1 MISGLFWKF
10 WYFFKISNKIT
21 DIYYYENPG
30 YKNQACLRHF
40 IASLFPQWY
49 RVANFRYLRID
60 WTLHFLHNLMIFG
73 TKTTNFSECFNTGYL
88 TTEWCAKGMHIF
100 WFFFK
105 FFISD
110 QIYTPK
116 IMTNNLSHVLTS
128 WLYTKKVCDMHA
140 LCTPRHM
147 KSPVCD

>member
-1 MISGLFWKF
+1 MVDPVK
-10 WYFFKISNKIT
+10 
-21 DIYYYENPG
+21 
-30 YKNQACLRHF
+30 KNYSIQADATVHDTVSFYLSSARDSKTHLRHF

-49 RVANFRYLRID
+49 RMANFRYLRID

-88 TTEWCAKGMHIF
+88 TTEWCVKGMHIF

-116 IMTNNLSHVLTS
+116 IIISILSHACLTFLIIYEKS
-128 WLYTKKVCDMHA
+128 MWHAYSLHTKA
-140 LCTPRHM
+140 
-147 KSPVCD
+147 